1 MGDNGRG
8 RCTVSLRGTS
18 MTAAIVARVGVPTS
32 RRSRS
37 PARAVPGQSDAT
49 RGSGLRPRDLIPLAR
64 RGPPAGR
71 RPTAQTTTSSIL
83 LSTSPSC
90 TSATTSSSCS
100 SATSSS
106 CSSTTSSSTPLAPA
120 GAATSCSGDGDV
132 LPTVKVGWPAARAAG
147 RGCAAGVLDLYY
159 YLIPGGVAA
168 LAAARLAPPASGLA
182 AALGKGCVGSSSK
195 DCDTAPLLQGLARLR
210 ARCPR
215 HTAGVRSRPSSSSY
229 TYHSTRRRCVP
240 CSAALAPDWA
250 PPMVVSSDPA

>member
-1 MGDNGRG
+1 
-8 RCTVSLRGTS
+8 

-132 LPTVKVGWPAARAAG
+132 LPTVKVGWPAARAVG
-147 RGCAAGVLDLYY
+147 RGCAAGALDFYY
-159 YLIPGGVAA
+159 YSIPGGCGGLYGRPPCAA
-168 LAAARLAPPASGLA
+168 GFEPA
-182 AALGKGCVGSSSK
+182 AALGAGCVGSSSK
-195 DCDTAPLLQGLARLR
+195 DCDTAPLLQELARSL

-215 HTAGVRSRPSSSSY
+215 PTAGVRA
-229 TYHSTRRRCVP
+229 RRRLHLPISYSTTVRPMFRCP
-240 CSAALAPDWA
+240 GPSLGSALWS
-250 PPMVVSSDPA
+250 VSPIPT

>member
-1 MGDNGRG
+1 MLKR
-8 RCTVSLRGTS
+8 RSLRCAARPSGT
-18 MTAAIVARVGVPTS
+18 
-32 RRSRS
+32 RSRL
-37 PARAVPGQSDAT
+37 AT
-49 RGSGLRPRDLIPLAR
+49 N
-64 RGPPAGR
+64 RGPDRTRRRREGLAAGR
-71 RPTAQTTTSSIL
+71 YQGASRASAVERGAQQHRA
-83 LSTSPSC
+83 PP
-90 TSATTSSSCS
+90 ATTSSSCS
-100 SATSSS
+100 STTSSS

-159 YLIPGGVAA
+159 YSIPGGCGGLYGRPPCAA
-168 LAAARLAPPASGLA
+168 GFEPA
-182 AALGKGCVGSSSK
+182 AALGAGCVGSSSK

-215 HTAGVRSRPSSSSY
+215 HTAGVRSRPSSSSHA
-229 TYHSTRRRCVP
+229 YHSTRRRCAP

>member
-1 MGDNGRG
+1 
-8 RCTVSLRGTS
+8 

-159 YLIPGGVAA
+159 YSIPGGVAA
-168 LAAARLAPPASGLA
+168 LAAAHLAPPA
-182 AALGKGCVGSSSK
+182 LGW
-195 DCDTAPLLQGLARLR
+195 
-210 ARCPR
+210 
-215 HTAGVRSRPSSSSY
+215 
-229 TYHSTRRRCVP
+229 RRRW
-240 CSAALAPDWA
+240 ARGALAPRVRIATQHPYSRGLRACA
-250 PPMVVSSDPA
+250 PGVLGTRRVCVQGRRPHPTLTTRLDDGASPVPQPWPPTGLRLWL